1 MRVAMF
7 TLLTEKN
14 AASRAFGYQFA
25 PRLRAAGV
33 PTAIYPPS
41 PVRIFELLCEGRL
54 LSAPRKALYWYGIVL
69 PVRLWQIARACR
81 CDVIFIQRGIFRYNA
96 RPLLE
101 SLLCFLA
108 RRLHGASVVYHI
120 DDALYLHT
128 DARHFQRR
136 IAMADMVL
144 TGNTEL
150 AEYARRW
157 NANVVTFEGALDL
170 AYYTPLTRRDGDGV
184 VIGWAGTEPA
194 SVADMPAVM
203 ARMPRDL
210 DVRFRIVGPEGA
222 RRVWGPRIEHRRWS
236 LEREVE
242 NLSSFD
248 IGVMPLADTAYNRA
262 KEGFKLKQYM
272 AVGIPVVASP
282 VGKNLELVQHGVNG
296 FFARTEQEWAQML
309 ALLAGDRDLCRRM
322 GEAGRRFVEERYSL
336 DDAAPRLLE
345 ILRGVASAR
354 TGAGGCRRCTAG
366 PRP

>member
-14 AASRAFGYQFA
+14 AASRVFGYQFA

-33 PTAIYPPS
+33 PTAVYPPS
-41 PVRIFELLCEGRL
+41 PVRIFELLCEARL
-54 LSAPRKALYWYGIVL
+54 LAGPRKALYWYGIVL
-69 PVRLWQIARACR
+69 PVRLWQIARAWR
-81 CDVIFIQRGIFRYNA
+81 CDVIFIQRGIFRYDA

-108 RRLHGASVVYHI
+108 RRLHGARIVYHI

-136 IAMADMVL
+136 IAMADLVL
-144 TGNTEL
+144 TGNPEL
-150 AEYARRW
+150 AAYARRW
-157 NANVVTFEGALDL
+157 NANVTTFEGALDL
-170 AYYTPLTRRDGDGV
+170 AYYVPAERRDGDAV
-184 VIGWAGTEPA
+184 MIGWAGTDPA
-194 SVADMPAVM
+194 NVADMPAVM

-222 RRVWGPRIEHRRWS
+222 RGVWGPRIEHRRWS

-242 NLSSFD
+242 NLRSFD
-248 IGVMPLADTAYNRA
+248 IGVMPLGDTAYNRA

-282 VGKNLELVQHGVNG
+282 VGKNVELVQNGVNG
-296 FFARTEQEWAQML
+296 FFARTEQEWAEKL
-309 ALLAGDRDLCRRM
+309 ALLARDRDLRRRM
-322 GEAGRRFVEERYSL
+322 GAAGRCFVEEHYSL
-336 DDAAPRLLE
+336 DEAAPRLLE
-345 ILRGVASAR
+345 ILRGVLAPR
-354 TGAGGCRRCTAG
+354 TGAEGADACAA
-366 PRP
+366 